1 MLTMDLKSRALSL
14 KFWVFIIAQIGLIA
28 GYFHVDITQYIGQD
42 WQTLLGLIFSLLGA
56 LGIAVDTSTKGISD
70 QVISNAT
77 VKAINQTKEE
87 IKTEGSTTS
96 INNTITQNSQDDS
109 NINTNNI
116 ANTSDKESETI
127 TPTIDNSAS
136 SKVTVDNPDNIQ
148 ALGATVNSISAAS
161 PSAN

>member
-96 INNTITQNSQDDS
+96 INNVITENSQISSADASSSSS
-109 NINTNNI
+109 N
-116 ANTSDKESETI
+116 KESKTNLN
-127 TPTIDNSAS
+127 IDTSAS
-136 SKVTVDNPDNIQ
+136 SKVSVDNPDNIQ
-148 ALGATVNSISAAS
+148 VLGATVNSFSAAS